1 MVKPQPARTP
11 FLHGWFLGCSTL
23 FSGMFHGY
31 RRWMTLF
38 NAASIVL
45 SVTLALVIL
54 GFAHGVRI
62 YVDDMVR
69 KEAAAGA
76 VRVNLSGWQPEGA
89 AVSFADRMREVDLTL
104 RAAFSG
110 NAYRSWHLWWRSEAH
125 FLMLGHPA
133 DEQGRGIFAKLGN
146 TIPGDPEAQRVAPFA
161 VAGSWVTD
169 GDAAQIVLSAPA
181 ALKLAKRLPDSTGV
195 ADLVGRTI
203 WIALPGTG
211 DHAPAACAQVTV
223 TGVFDHMRDAAC
235 MTTPGV
241 IQQMFARVKA
251 NANGRW
257 YETYDRLSYR
267 VEGLDLPLVCW
278 RTRDY
283 SERWIRVP
291 PSPHLADLKMK
302 AASMDVMADWLAA
315 FAGAFADEEKVKT
328 MAEQAA
334 TALELDLD
342 VNTLTHRAAFD
353 AASAQIAQAVKDRHA
368 ALVAD
373 IELLEQKGE
382 KGLGVRPD
390 GIDTVLSVQAPQRVV
405 LPPSDRT
412 SLADPDAVVVCSPRV
427 WDELGFQV
435 APLLDVEPWDTQALY
450 AYLYFRDLATAG
462 KARGMLE
469 QWGFATYMPIDQFR
483 GLVSLV
489 ELVSW
494 GAFGLLAMVLLAGTL
509 GIAITLYTE
518 VDAEQGEIGL
528 LKALGASNKLV
539 AWAFLGKGALIGLVG
554 VVAGVPLAA
563 WVGRRINLG
572 VSSAIADTAGLNEAT
587 TGFFTTDVR
596 MLAVVCAGI
605 VLLSAAAALLPA
617 LQAAAKDPQ
626 EALRAE

>member
-1 MVKPQPARTP
+1 MI
-11 FLHGWFLGCSTL
+11 GSL

-54 GFAHGVRI
+54 GFAHGVSS

-89 AVSFADRMREVDLTL
+89 KVSFAERMRDVDASFREEFT
-104 RAAFSG
+104 SD
-110 NAYRSWHLWWRSEAH
+110 AYETWHLWWRSEAH

-133 DEQGRGIFAKLGN
+133 DEQGRGIFTKLGN
-146 TIPGDPEAQRVAPFA
+146 TVPDDPEAGRVAPFTI
-161 VAGSWVTD
+161 AGSWVTD
-169 GDAAQIVLSAPA
+169 SEAAQIVLSAPA
-181 ALKLAKRLPDSTGV
+181 ALKLVKRLPDSAGV
-195 ADLVGRTI
+195 ADLVGRTL
-203 WIALPGTG
+203 WIALPGSG
-211 DHAPAACAQVTV
+211 DHAPAASAEVTV
-223 TGVFDHMRDAAC
+223 TGIFEHMRDSAC

-257 YETYDRLSYR
+257 YETYDRLSYQ
-267 VEGLDLPLVCW
+267 VEDSSRPLICW

-283 SERWIRVP
+283 AERWIHFP
-291 PSPHLADLKMK
+291 PSPELDDARLKLN
-302 AASMDVMADWLAA
+302 SMDQMSAWLAEFSEA
-315 FAGAFADEEKVKT
+315 FGEPERVKT
-328 MAEQAA
+328 MAAEAA
-334 TALELDLD
+334 AALDIDLAI
-342 VNTLTHRAAFD
+342 NSLTNRATFD
-353 AASAQIAQAVKDRHA
+353 AALGQIEVAVGERHA
-368 ALVAD
+368 SLMEDVKR
-373 IELLEQKGE
+373 LERGH
-382 KGLGVRPD
+382 GDSITLRPD
-390 GIDTVLSVQAPQRVV
+390 GLATSITISVPHRME
-405 LPPSDRT
+405 LPPSERT
-412 SLADPDAVVVCSPRV
+412 KVNELDARYPEGYVLCSPRV
-427 WDELGFQV
+427 WDELGYQV

-450 AYLYFRDLATAG
+450 AYLYFRDLAAAS
-462 KARGMLE
+462 KARGLLE
-469 QWGFATYMPIDQFR
+469 QRGFSTYMPIDQFR

-489 ELVSW
+489 QLVTW

-528 LKALGASNKLV
+528 LKALGASNALV

-563 WVGRRINLG
+563 WVGRQVNLG
-572 VSSAIADTAGLNEAT
+572 VSSAIASTAGLNEAT
-587 TGFFTTDVR
+587 HGFFTIDVR
-596 MLAVVCAGI
+596 MLSVVCVGVI
-605 VLLSAAAALLPA
+605 LLAAAAALLPA